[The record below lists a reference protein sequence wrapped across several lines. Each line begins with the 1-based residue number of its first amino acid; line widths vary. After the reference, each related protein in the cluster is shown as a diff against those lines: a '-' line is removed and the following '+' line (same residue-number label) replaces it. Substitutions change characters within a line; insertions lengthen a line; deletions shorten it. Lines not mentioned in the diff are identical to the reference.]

1 MLSYDSIF
9 FGYMV
14 KFLVIRFSSI
24 GDIVLTTPV
33 FRLIKNQIENSQV
46 HFLTKGENVSIINNN
61 PNIDK
66 IHTLNYKNS
75 NELIN
80 ELSSEQFDYI
90 IDLHN
95 NIRTAKIKK
104 QLRIISF
111 TFKKLNI
118 EKWLLVNF
126 RYNRLPDIHIVDRYI
141 NTLNAFGL
149 KNDKKGLDYF
159 IDDKDKY
166 DINNLFLN
174 NNKTISLVIGAKHFT
189 KQIPT
194 ELIINICNLVN
205 YNIILLGGKEDY
217 QKSIEIADNTNN
229 IINKVGSININ
240 QSASI
245 ISQSDLVITSDTG
258 LMHIA
263 SAFNKS
269 IISIWGNTIP
279 EFGMYPY
286 LPDNTSII
294 IQNKELKCRP
304 CSKIGFNKCPKK
316 HFKCM
321 KDLNI
326 QEIIDSIHSIL
337 K

>member
-1 MLSYDSIF
+1 MLSHDSIF

-33 FRLIKNQIENSQV
+33 LRLIKTQIKNSQV
-46 HFLTKGENVSIINNN
+46 HFLTKKENVSLINNN
-61 PNIDK
+61 PFIDK
-66 IHTLNYKNS
+66 THSLNKENYK
-75 NELIN
+75 ELLD
-80 ELSSEQFDYI
+80 ELYNEQFDYI

-95 NIRTAKIKK
+95 NIRTARIKK
-104 QLRIISF
+104 HLKIISF

-118 EKWLLVNF
+118 EKWLIVNF
-126 RYNRLPDIHIVDRYI
+126 KYNKLPKVHIVDRYI
-141 NTLNAFGL
+141 DTLKAFGIE
-149 KNDKKGLDYF
+149 NDNLGLDYF
-159 IDDKDKY
+159 IDNKDKFE
-166 DINNLFLN
+166 ITNLFS
-174 NNKTISLVIGAKHFT
+174 NNKKIISIIIGAKHFT

-194 ELIINICNLVN
+194 NLIINICNSID

-217 QKSIEIADNTNN
+217 NKSQEIIEKTTN

-240 QSASI
+240 QSASV

-263 SAFNKS
+263 SAFNKN

-279 EFGMYPY
+279 EFGMNPY
-286 LPDNTSII
+286 VADNKSII
-294 IQNKELKCRP
+294 IQNTNLKCRP
-304 CSKIGFNKCPKK
+304 CSKIGYNKCPKK

-321 KDLNI
+321 NDLKI
-326 QEIIDSIHSIL
+326 EEIIKSINSVL